1 MEYAVLNE
9 LISTLGFP
17 ITVCIALFYQNRRT
31 EAHYERIVLQF
42 TKSIQQNTATLSALI
57 RKLEEKEND

>member
-17 ITVCIALFYQNRRT
+17 IAVCIALFYQNRRT

-42 TKSIQQNTATLSALI
+42 TESIQQNTATLSALI
-57 RKLEEKEND
+57 RKLEEK

>member
-31 EAHYERIVLQF
+31 ESHYERIVLQF